1 MVTQWFIMGQNK
13 RIEMKFINN
22 ELEIELVA
30 VCGEG
35 WGLFE
40 MNQIKNSNYYMVVFG
55 WLKTRSI

>member
-1 MVTQWFIMGQNK
+1 MGQNK